1 MQLAETAQNIVAL
14 IKYNTTAA
22 AAAAAAVKIVLSHR
36 ARKAELNEIGIAIL
50 NTFSLWRKLAC
61 RKL

>member
-14 IKYNTTAA
+14 IKYNTTA